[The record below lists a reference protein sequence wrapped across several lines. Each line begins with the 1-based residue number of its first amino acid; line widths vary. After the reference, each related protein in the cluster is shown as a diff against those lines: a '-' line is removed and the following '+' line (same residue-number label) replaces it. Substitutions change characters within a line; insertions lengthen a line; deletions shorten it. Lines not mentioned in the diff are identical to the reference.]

1 MRKKLPIE
9 EKRNK
14 IIGIKVKEETRQQLQ
29 YIAGREGHTL
39 STCIDIILRKQIE
52 EYFELHKIDWENL
65 PLEEKE
71 NPLNEI

>member
-1 MRKKLPIE
+1 MRKKLPID

-29 YIAGREGHTL
+29 YIADRDGHTL

-52 EYFELHKIDWENL
+52 EYFELHKINWDAL
-65 PLEEKE
+65 PPEEKGVE
-71 NPLNEI
+71 

>member
-1 MRKKLPIE
+1 MRKKLPID

-29 YIAGREGHTL
+29 YIADRDGHTL

-52 EYFELHKIDWENL
+52 EYFELHKIDWDAL
-65 PLEEKE
+65 PPEEKGVKQ
-71 NPLNEI
+71 

>member
-1 MRKKLPIE
+1 MRKKLPLD

-29 YIAGREGHTL
+29 YIADRDGHTL

-52 EYFELHKIDWENL
+52 EYFELHKIDWDAL
-65 PLEEKE
+65 PPDEKGAKQ
-71 NPLNEI
+71 

>member
-1 MRKKLPIE
+1 MRKKLPLD

-29 YIAGREGHTL
+29 YIADRDGHTL

-52 EYFELHKIDWENL
+52 EYFELHNIDWDAL
-65 PLEEKE
+65 PDDEKGVKR
-71 NPLNEI
+71 

>member
-1 MRKKLPIE
+1 MRKKLPLD

-29 YIAGREGHTL
+29 YIADRDGHTL

-52 EYFELHKIDWENL
+52 EYFELHKINWDAL
-65 PLEEKE
+65 PPEEKGVK
-71 NPLNEI
+71 

>member
-1 MRKKLPIE
+1 MRKKLPID

-29 YIAGREGHTL
+29 YIAERDGHTL

-52 EYFELHKIDWENL
+52 EYFELHKIDWDAL
-65 PLEEKE
+65 PPEEKGVK
-71 NPLNEI
+71 

>member
-1 MRKKLPIE
+1 MRKKLPND

-14 IIGIKVKEETRQQLQ
+14 IIGIKVKEETRQQLE

-52 EYFELHKIDWENL
+52 EYFELHRINWDTL
-65 PLEEKE
+65 PPEEKGGKA
-71 NPLNEI
+71 

>member
-1 MRKKLPIE
+1 MRKKLPLD

-29 YIAGREGHTL
+29 YIAERDGHTL

-52 EYFELHKIDWENL
+52 EYFELHKIDWDAL
-65 PLEEKE
+65 PPEEKGVK
-71 NPLNEI
+71 

>member
-1 MRKKLPIE
+1 MRKKLPHD

-14 IIGIKVKEETRQQLQ
+14 IIGIKVKEETRQQLE

-52 EYFELHKIDWENL
+52 EYFELHKIDWDAL
-65 PLEEKE
+65 PDEEKGMKQ
-71 NPLNEI
+71 

>member
-1 MRKKLPIE
+1 MRKKLPKN

-14 IIGIKVKEETRQQLQ
+14 IIGIKVKNETRQQLE

-52 EYFELHKIDWENL
+52 EYFDLHKINWESL
-65 PLEEKE
+65 PPEEKE
-71 NPLNEI
+71 VTQ